1 VPARPQ
7 LTDNV
12 ARPKTALLRIGH
24 ESSKASGSLS
34 HHRRRPRGANGLA
47 WRRIAP
53 PQSILEF
60 ADERRRDLRKLD
72 LADEWPDMKLDVL
85 PVAVDRAALQ
95 PARRARFNS
104 QIRRLGNRDA
114 GAVWRVSPLCDLKS

>member
-12 ARPKTALLRIGH
+12 ARHKTALLRIGH
-24 ESSKASGSLS
+24 ESPKTPGNLS
-34 HHRRRPRGANGLA
+34 QRPRGANGLA

-72 LADEWPDMKLDVL
+72 LADEWPDMILDVL